1 MKKLLS
7 SLFIGASMWFATAQ
21 IQAPQAS
28 PLSKVEQKVGLTD
41 VTVEYSRP
49 NMRGRTIYGDLVPY
63 DKLWRTAANK
73 NTMVTF
79 SDDVT
84 VDGQTL
90 KAGSYAIFTKPGAT
104 SWEVYFYTDTENWG
118 VPRNWDES
126 KVAAKTTVTSV
137 NIPVTMETFT
147 VMFND
152 LSNSGAVLGIIWEN
166 TYVPIPFS
174 VPTDQKVSASI
185 DKAMAGPSDADYFAA
200 AVYYLEE
207 GKDIKKAV
215 EWIDKAVEMT
225 SKQPRFWYLRQQSLI
240 HAKAGNKK
248 QAIAAAK
255 ASLEGAK
262 KAGNEDYIKMNT
274 ESLKEWGAM

>member
-1 MKKLLS
+1 MKKLLCSLLIGS
-7 SLFIGASMWFATAQ
+7 SILYATAQ
-21 IQAPQAS
+21 IEAPQPS
-28 PLSKVEQKVGLTD
+28 PLSTVEQKVGLTD

-49 NMRGRTIYGDLVPY
+49 NMKGRTIYGDLVPY

-73 NTMVTF
+73 NTMITF
-79 SDDVT
+79 SDDVII
-84 VDGQTL
+84 DDQTL
-90 KAGSYAIFTKPGAT
+90 KAGSYAIFTKPGAS

-118 VPRNWDES
+118 VPRNWDEN
-126 KVAAKTTVTSV
+126 KIAAKITVEAL

-152 LSNSGAVLGIIWEN
+152 LSNSGAILGIIWEN
-166 TYVPIPFS
+166 TYVPIPFT
-174 VPTDQKVSASI
+174 VPTDSKVSASI
-185 DKAMAGPSDADYFAA
+185 NKAMAGPSEADFYAA
-200 AVYYLEE
+200 AAYYFQE
-207 GKDIKKAV
+207 GKDINKAV
-215 EWIDKAVEMT
+215 EWIDKAVDMT
-225 SKQPRFWYLRQQSLI
+225 SKQPRYWYQRQQSLI

-262 KAGNEDYIKMNT
+262 KGGNDDYVKMNT

>member
-7 SLFIGASMWFATAQ
+7 ILFIGASTLFATAQ

-28 PLSKVEQKVGLTD
+28 PFSTVEQKVGLTD

-73 NTMVTF
+73 NTMITF

-104 SWEVYFYTDTENWG
+104 NWEVYFYTDTENWG
-118 VPRNWDES
+118 VPRNWDEN
-126 KVAAKTTVTSV
+126 KIAAKTTVQSV
-137 NIPVTMETFT
+137 NIPITMETFT

-166 TYVPIPFS
+166 TYVPIPFF

-207 GKDIKKAV
+207 GKDINKAV

-225 SKQPRFWYLRQQSLI
+225 SKQPRYWYLRQQSLI

>member
-1 MKKLLS
+1 MKKLLF
-7 SLFIGASMWFATAQ
+7 SLFIGASMWLATAQ

-28 PLSKVEQKVGLTD
+28 PFSKVEQKVGLTD

-73 NTMVTF
+73 NTMITF

-84 VDGQTL
+84 IDGQTL
-90 KAGSYAIFTKPGAT
+90 KAGSYAIFTKPGA
-104 SWEVYFYTDTENWG
+104 SNWEVYFYTDTENWG
-118 VPRNWDES
+118 VPRNWDEN
-126 KVAAKTTVTSV
+126 KVAAKTTVQAVSM
-137 NIPVTMETFT
+137 PVTMETFT
-147 VMFND
+147 IMIND
-152 LSNSGAVLGIIWEN
+152 LSNNGAVLGIIWEN

-185 DKAMAGPSDADYFAA
+185 EKAMAGPSDADYFAA

-207 GKDIKKAV
+207 GKDIQKAV
-215 EWIDKAVEMT
+215 EWIDKAVDMT
-225 SKQPRFWYLRQQSLI
+225 SKQPRFWYFLQQSLMY
-240 HAKAGNKK
+240 AKAGNKK
-248 QAIAAAK
+248 QANAAAK